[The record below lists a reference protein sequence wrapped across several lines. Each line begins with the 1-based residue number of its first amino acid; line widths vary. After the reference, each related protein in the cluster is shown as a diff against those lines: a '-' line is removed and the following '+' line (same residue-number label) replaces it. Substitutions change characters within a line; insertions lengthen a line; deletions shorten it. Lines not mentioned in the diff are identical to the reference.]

1 MRMFAPNTLIYCNG
15 SGKSTI
21 KLNSLPDDWLACQ
34 TRIRNLMILKRQF
47 SGIWYFSKK
56 HYMLKVFSNIGS
68 YVMLMQKVFSR
79 PQKRQIFWKQ
89 LIHEINSLGLESLGI
104 VAFISVFMGAVVA
117 IQTAYNID
125 SPLIPMSMVGF
136 TTRQSVILEFSPT
149 VISLILAGKVGSRIA
164 SEIGTMRVTEQIDAL
179 EIMGV
184 NSANYLIFPKITAS
198 VLINPVLIV
207 FSMWLGILGGWFA
220 MSASGLVSTNDFI
233 EGIRIDFEGY
243 TIFYALTKTVFF
255 AFIISSISGFFG
267 YMTNGGALEVGQ
279 ASTKAVVFSSITI
292 ILFNLVLTQLL
303 LT

>member
-1 MRMFAPNTLIYCNG
+1 M
-15 SGKSTI
+15 
-21 KLNSLPDDWLACQ
+21 
-34 TRIRNLMILKRQF
+34 KR
-47 SGIWYFSKK
+47 
-56 HYMLKVFSNIGS
+56 VFT
-68 YVMLMQKVFSR
+68 R
-79 PQKRQIFWKQ
+79 PQKGKIFWDQ
-89 LIHEINSLGLESLGI
+89 MMAEINNLGLESLGI

-184 NSANYLIFPKITAS
+184 NSANYLIFPKVIAS
-198 VLINPVLIV
+198 LLINPVLIV
-207 FSMWLGILGGWFA
+207 FSIWLGVLGGWIA
-220 MSASGLVSTNDFI
+220 MTATGLVSSTDYI
-233 EGIRIDFEGY
+233 SGIRIDFEGY
-243 TIFYALTKTVFF
+243 IVFYALIKTVFF
-255 AFIISSISGFFG
+255 AFIIASISGFYG
-267 YMTNGGALEVGQ
+267 YETRGGALEVGQ
-279 ASTKAVVFSSITI
+279 ASTKAVVISSVLI